1 MSIRSDIYV
10 LTLFKLLKVSMKV
23 AIKKK
28 PISIYF
34 LHRKKKM
41 ATGAPRLK
49 NLCHTCSQHNAS
61 SSTYPVA
68 GTSPQAVAA
77 FSERLHRRGKWI
89 RAQRAD
95 RNKREFL
102 VGFIQTPEQGS
113 RFFRWSKDGP
123 R

>member
-10 LTLFKLLKVSMKV
+10 LTLFELFKVSIHI

-28 PISIYF
+28 PISIDVF
-34 LHRKKKM
+34 RKKKI
-41 ATGAPRLK
+41 ARGTPRRK
-49 NLCHTCSQHNAS
+49 NLCQTSSQYNV
-61 SSTYPVA
+61 SSTTHSVA

-77 FSERLHRRGKWI
+77 FSERLHRRGQWI

-102 VGFIQTPEQGS
+102 VGFIQTPEQ
-113 RFFRWSKDGP
+113 RCRPFRWSQDEA
-123 R
+123 

>member
-10 LTLFKLLKVSMKV
+10 LTLFELLKVSMMV

-34 LHRKKKM
+34 LHRKKKI
-41 ATGAPRLK
+41 ATGTPQRR
-49 NLCHTCSQHNAS
+49 NLCQTSSQYNV
-61 SSTYPVA
+61 SSTTYSVA

-77 FSERLHRRGKWI
+77 FSERLHRRGQWI

-95 RNKREFL
+95 RNEREFL
-102 VGFIQTPEQGS
+102 DGFIQTPEQ
-113 RFFRWSKDGP
+113 RCRPFRWSQDEA
-123 R
+123 